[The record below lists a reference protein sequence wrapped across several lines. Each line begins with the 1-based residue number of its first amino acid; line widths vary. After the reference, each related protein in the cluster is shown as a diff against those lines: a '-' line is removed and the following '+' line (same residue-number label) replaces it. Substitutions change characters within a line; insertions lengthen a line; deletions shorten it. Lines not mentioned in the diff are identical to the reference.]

1 MAGEPDVRKETPANT
16 EPAHETDLDAAA
28 AWARKHWR
36 IVLLVAVAL
45 LLAVA
50 CRQMQ
55 YNPDSIHYVD
65 MARTIAEEQTV
76 ASWHLTLKA
85 QRVPQTTLYW
95 PPLYPM
101 LLAGFMALGL
111 PYYVATW
118 AVAVAAGTLAIYLL
132 VFWFKH
138 PGLTVP
144 LVLAFIYL
152 YFDSG
157 VAFRAWSEVPYL
169 PIIFGSMLCMSSAI
183 AGASARRSL
192 MLGIAAGAL
201 AGAAAL
207 TRHMG
212 LAMVPTLG
220 LVVLLAPEAYDEET
234 GELSDH
240 RWRASLGAAI
250 GLAVVLIPWLIRN
263 LVMNGQLFGISRPPS
278 ERTLSELAFW
288 VGAMLYLDL
297 GPILLGLI
305 FAAAGYHLKKRR
317 EGTRRETFTSSV
329 MISGLSSAAIHAALI
344 LTVHLLFQ
352 LDEPPTRRF
361 FFPVFASLL
370 LAAAALL
377 ARAEPPKVLSGK
389 RALIVM
395 ALAAPIVL
403 GPVFS
408 NSVVTDVTPRST
420 SIDRWIIENT
430 EADDLI
436 VANRGWA
443 IRFHTGRPV
452 LQSGMVADPPMTDGE
467 KVADFIERFSDRF
480 GDVYV
485 VVEAGDPGLLIKW
498 DAAGI
503 TTERVASF
511 ESAYHLYKRSGSRTV
526 EIHRAWLRD
535 NAGR

>member
-1 MAGEPDVRKETPANT
+1 MVGEPDANEETPEST
-16 EPAHETDLDAAA
+16 ERAPETDIDAAA
-28 AWARKHWR
+28 AWARDHWR
-36 IVLLVAVAL
+36 IVIVIAAAL
-45 LLAVA
+45 LLAIA
-50 CRQMQ
+50 CRKMQ

-65 MARTIAEEQTV
+65 MARTIAEDQTV

-101 LLAGFMALGL
+101 LLAGFMVLGL

-132 VFWFKH
+132 VFWFRH
-138 PGLTVP
+138 PALTVP

-169 PIIFGSMLCMSSAI
+169 PIIFGAMLCMSSAI

-192 MLGIAAGAL
+192 MLGVAAGAL

-212 LAMVPTLG
+212 LAMIPTLG

-240 RWRASLGAAI
+240 RWHAALGAVI
-250 GLAVVLIPWLIRN
+250 GLAVALIPWLVRN

-288 VGAMLYLDL
+288 TGAMLYLDL
-297 GPILLGLI
+297 GPILLALI
-305 FAAAGYHLKKRR
+305 FAAAGYHLEKQP
-317 EGTRRETFTSSV
+317 ESVQRETFTSSV
-329 MISGLSSAAIHAALI
+329 MISGLSSAAIHAVLI

-352 LDEPPTRRF
+352 LDEPPTKRF

-370 LAAAALL
+370 FAAAAVIS
-377 ARAEPPKVLSGK
+377 RAEPPKLLTGR
-389 RALIVM
+389 RAVILM

-403 GPVFS
+403 GPMFS

-430 EADDLI
+430 EADDLV

-452 LQSGMVADPPMTDGE
+452 LESGMIADPPISDGE
-467 KVADFIERFSDRF
+467 KVASFLERFGDRF
-480 GDVYV
+480 GNVYV
-485 VVEAGDPGLLIKW
+485 VVEAEDPGLLVKW
-498 DAAGI
+498 NAAGI
-503 TTERVASF
+503 MTERVASF
-511 ESAYHLYKRSGSRTV
+511 ESTYHLYKRSGSRTV